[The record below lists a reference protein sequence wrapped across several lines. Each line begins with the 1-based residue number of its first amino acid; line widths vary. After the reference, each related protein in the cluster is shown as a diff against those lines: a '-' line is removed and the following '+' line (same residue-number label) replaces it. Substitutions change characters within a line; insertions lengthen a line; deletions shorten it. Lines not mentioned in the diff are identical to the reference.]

1 MRPIVRLRS
10 VALLLAGAYALH
22 SLRYLVAFGEGA
34 GHALRGQGHAYLDV
48 APAALTLLLAAALG
62 ELLARIARGGGTTS
76 EPETSLRRLWAV
88 SVAALMGIFVAQE
101 LAEGW
106 LSAGRPD
113 GLAAVAANGGWIAGP
128 LSVGVGLLVAL
139 LHRGATAALAAKP
152 ARLELPRPHPLAEL
166 RRWWRTGV
174 VVSRVPGPWL
184 GGRGPPAFAG

>member
-22 SLRYLVAFGEGA
+22 SLRYLVAYGEGA
-34 GHALRGQGHAYLDV
+34 GHALRAQGHAYLGV

-62 ELLARIARGGGTTS
+62 ELLARVARGGGTC

-88 SVAALMGIFVAQE
+88 SVAALIAIFVAQE

-113 GLAAVAANGGWIAGP
+113 GLAAVAAGGGWIAGP

-152 ARLELPRPHPLAEL
+152 ARLELPRPRPVAEL
-166 RRWWRTGV
+166 RRCCRTGV
-174 VVSRVPGPWL
+174 AVSRVPGPWL

>member
-1 MRPIVRLRS
+1 MRSIGRLRS
-10 VALLLAGAYALH
+10 IALLLAGAYAVH
-22 SLRYLVAFGEGA
+22 SLRYLVAYGEGA
-34 GHALRGQGHAYLDV
+34 EHAQGHAYLDA

-62 ELLARIARGGGTTS
+62 ELLARVARGGGTC

-88 SVAALMGIFVAQE
+88 SAAALIGIFFAQE

-113 GLAAVAANGGWIAGP
+113 GLAAVAAGGGWIAGP

-139 LHRGATAALAAKP
+139 LHRGARAALAAKP
-152 ARLELPRPHPLAEL
+152 ARLELPGPRPVPESRLCC
-166 RRWWRTGV
+166 RTGV

>member
-22 SLRYLVAFGEGA
+22 SLRYLVAYGEGA
-34 GHALRGQGHAYLDV
+34 GHDLRTQGHAYLDV
-48 APAALTLLLAAALG
+48 APAALALLLAAALG
-62 ELLARIARGGGTTS
+62 ELLARVARGGGTC

-113 GLAAVAANGGWIAGP
+113 GLAAVAADGGWIAGP
-128 LSVGVGLLVAL
+128 LSVGVGLLVTL

-152 ARLELPRPHPLAEL
+152 ARLQLPRPRPFAEL
-166 RRWWRTGV
+166 RLCCRTGV